1 MPQKKK
7 KKRLFTFITS
17 RDVDIFRTLSNGP
30 ATSVQ
35 IRNDLKNLPATEESS
50 KDKQEN
56 EHSRNMS
63 YGALMKRL
71 SILKRGNYINSG
83 LYLNSDRNGMVAYYA
98 LTADAIEILATR
110 HGFNASDI
118 RNNLPCRDIIKPVTV
133 DPTITVETFL
143 KEPDNGK
150 YRRRK
155 TARPFDPL
163 AECTEKG
170 DTTLE
175 DKGSLGF

>member
-1 MPQKKK
+1 MTMTKKKK
-7 KKRLFTFITS
+7 KKRLFTFVTS
-17 RDVDIFRTLSNGP
+17 RDIDIFRTLANGP
-30 ATSVQ
+30 ETSEQ
-35 IRNDLKNLPATEESS
+35 IRSDLKNLSATEEAN
-50 KDKQEN
+50 KAKQEN

-98 LTADAIEILATR
+98 LTADAIEILVTR
-110 HGFNASDI
+110 HRF
-118 RNNLPCRDIIKPVTV
+118 RNNLPCGDAIKRVMV

-143 KEPDNGK
+143 EEPDKGK

-175 DKGSLGF
+175 DIGSLGF